1 MDRAHILIVE
11 DDTSLRLVLADN
23 LEEEGYR
30 VTATPS
36 GDQARRLLLG
46 EDVTPA
52 PLRDG
57 VTSVPL
63 PGDAECLDA
72 DLVILDIML
81 PDRDGY
87 SLCRELRARG
97 LETPVLMLTA
107 RTLEDD
113 LVQGFD
119 AGADDYLTKPYR
131 LRELLVRVRALLR
144 RRAGP
149 PGEALAE
156 GGKQRSPRRGAN
168 EIFRFAGFRLDL
180 AARSLRDPHGS
191 ALELTRTEFDLL
203 ALFLARQGE
212 ALSRDRILD
221 QVWGRDVVVD
231 GRTVDN
237 FVSSLKKKLG
247 WRRTCRFRFKTLR
260 GVGYRMEVDR

>member
-11 DDTSLRLVLADN
+11 DDANLRLVLADN
-23 LEEEGYR
+23 LEEQGYR
-30 VTATPS
+30 VTATAS
-36 GDQARRLLLG
+36 GNEAHRLLLG
-46 EDVTPA
+46 EDA
-52 PLRDG
+52 GRRG
-57 VTSVPL
+57 V
-63 PGDAECLDA
+63 

-87 SLCRELRARG
+87 TLCRELRARG

-113 LVQGFD
+113 LVDGFD
-119 AGADDYLTKPYR
+119 AGADDFLTKPYR

-144 RRAGP
+144 RHAGP
-149 PGEALAE
+149 RGGMLPEA
-156 GGKQRSPRRGAN
+156 GQRL
-168 EIFRFAGFRLDL
+168 FRFAGFRLDL
-180 AARSLRDPHGS
+180 AARTLRDPHGDF
-191 ALELTRTEFDLL
+191 LELTRTELDLL
-203 ALFLARQGE
+203 GFFLAREGE

-221 QVWGRDVVVD
+221 EVWGRDVVVD

-247 WRRTCRFRFKTLR
+247 WTRASRFRFKTLR
-260 GVGYRMEVDR
+260 GVGYRMEIDRIR